1 MVADYFAGN
10 SLWYLVKQ
18 SDPISKLV
26 LLILFGIS
34 VLCWTVFLSK
44 IILFYIRRR
53 SLRKAHRQLQAV
65 KSIDDL
71 VLLAN
76 HFAGTIPGQL
86 LSQCLLTLD
95 TLLRRQPSSSYA
107 KASADRGRTMRNW
120 DIVQY
125 HIDQAVDVLVA
136 NEESYLSTLST
147 SAAVAPL
154 LGLFGTVWG
163 LVHAF
168 IRISE
173 KQSADITVVAP
184 GIAEALL
191 TTLAG
196 LMVAIPA
203 LIMYNYLVVRVRRVE
218 HQIVQFADQISLIM
232 QQSLTE

>member
-1 MVADYFAGN
+1 MITDYFAGN

-44 IILFYIRRR
+44 LILFYIRRR
-53 SLRKAHRQLQAV
+53 ALRKAHRQLQAV

-71 VLLAN
+71 VFLAN

-95 TLLRRQPSSSYA
+95 TLLRRQ
-107 KASADRGRTMRNW
+107 GRTMRNW

-232 QQSLTE
+232 QQSLIE

>member
-1 MVADYFAGN
+1 MIADYFAGN

-18 SDPISKLV
+18 SDPISKLT
-26 LLILFGIS
+26 LWILFGIS

-44 IILFYIRRR
+44 LILFYIQRR

-65 KSIDDL
+65 KSIDEL

-76 HFAGTIPGQL
+76 NFVDTVPGRL
-86 LSQCLLTLD
+86 LAHCLLTLD
-95 TLLRRQPSSSYA
+95 TLLR
-107 KASADRGRTMRNW
+107 KKMGRDMRNW
-120 DIVQY
+120 DLVQY

-173 KQSADITVVAP
+173 KQAADITVVAP

-232 QQSLTE
+232 QQSLIE

>member
-1 MVADYFAGN
+1 MITDYFAGN

-44 IILFYIRRR
+44 LILFYIRYR

-95 TLLRRQPSSSYA
+95 TLLRRQ
-107 KASADRGRTMRNW
+107 GRTMRNW

-125 HIDQAVDVLVA
+125 HIDQAVDALVA

-203 LIMYNYLVVRVRRVE
+203 LIMYNYLVIRVRRVE

-232 QQSLTE
+232 QQSLIE